1 MKYLLK
7 TLRKSFSIIL
17 WVATGLW
24 AVWLFVKVGFLR
36 EPSEL
41 PDNDLTFIYLA
52 ALTSY
57 ILAVFD
63 LIIETRLD

>member
-1 MKYLLK
+1 MKYLEASLK
-7 TLRKSFSIIL
+7 ALRITL

-24 AVWLFVKVGFLR
+24 AVWLFIKVGFLR

-41 PDNDLTFIYLA
+41 SDRDLEFIYVA

-63 LIIETRLD
+63 LIIEGRLD